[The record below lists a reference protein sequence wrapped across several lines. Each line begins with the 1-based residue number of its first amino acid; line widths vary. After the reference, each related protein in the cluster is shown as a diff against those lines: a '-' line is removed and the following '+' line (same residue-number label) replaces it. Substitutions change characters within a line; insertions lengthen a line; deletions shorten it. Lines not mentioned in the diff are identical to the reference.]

1 MTRTQVQRL
10 GLVLTALLI
19 GGCFSS
25 GAGGEASAVETTAEQ
40 TEAPEAD
47 YVGSLRLDPV
57 SGPAGTVVNVVG
69 EGLPASTTFQLTW
82 GSASGS
88 WLIEGEAGEEYH
100 GREYTPVTETLAE
113 VTSTADGKLSAEFE
127 VPTGWGFG
135 HDVAI
140 VDADGVI
147 RNQALFNVEMNVS
160 ISPTEGPVGT
170 PITITVE
177 GMGWKTLENNRT
189 VIYDNRYTGWIS
201 AVTTGGVSTV
211 VIPATGEPGVHT
223 IQVHRGAYTFPY
235 LNPQQSPRPDIP
247 VFDFT
252 FTVTDEDPVL
262 PPAVEEQ
269 APRPMPGEAGGDGT
283 WLATDFIRGPVG
295 TPVVVTGG
303 GLVPGADVTFTWYR
317 IVGNRV
323 SGSGWD
329 EVGLSFGSTTADSDG
344 SISMP
349 TEVPGDV
356 GGTHRI
362 EASVSGEVVATTR
375 FEVTPEAMP
384 LASPT
389 VKAGEDIVINLRGVG
404 WTETANIYA
413 LVYDNAYLGYAC
425 GFNSQG
431 DVEVTLPATGGPGWH
446 FVDLYPAIY
455 QGKEAQGQQTFRIP
469 QLNYFEDHPG
479 EDLPAFHYAF
489 YVEG

>member
-1 MTRTQVQRL
+1 MKRGRSF
-10 GLVLTALLI
+10 LVGATIAAMILSACVASGTGDEAAAL
-19 GGCFSS
+19 
-25 GAGGEASAVETTAEQ
+25 EAATEQ
-40 TEAPEAD
+40 TAPAAD
-47 YVGSLRLDPV
+47 YVGTLRLDPRT
-57 SGPAGTVVNVVG
+57 GPAGTVVNVVG
-69 EGLPASTTFQLTW
+69 EGFPSSTTFDLTW
-82 GSASGS
+82 GSAVGS
-88 WLIEGEAGEEYH
+88 WLIQGEAGEEYH
-100 GREYTPVTETLAE
+100 GRKYTPITESLAE
-113 VTSTADGKLSAEFE
+113 VTSSPDGVVNATFE
-127 VPTGWGFG
+127 VPSGWGFG
-135 HDVAI
+135 HDVALI
-140 VDADGVI
+140 DEAGVI
-147 RNQALFNVEMNVS
+147 RNQALFNVEMAVS

-177 GMGWKTLENNRT
+177 GMGWQTLENNRT

-201 AVTTGGVSTV
+201 AVTTGGNSAG
-211 VIPATGEPGVHT
+211 VIPATGEPGIHR
-223 IQVHRGAYTFPY
+223 IQVARGAYTFPY

-247 VFDFT
+247 VFEFT
-252 FTVTDEDPVL
+252 FTVTDEDPIL
-262 PPAVEEQ
+262 PAPIADQ
-269 APRPMPGEAGGDGT
+269 APAAVLGEPGGDDT
-283 WLATDFIRGPVG
+283 WIATDYVQGPVG
-295 TPVVVTGG
+295 TPLT
-303 GLVPGADVTFTWYR
+303 LVGEGFNPGTEVEFIWYK

-329 EVGLSFGSTTADSDG
+329 EAGMAFGTATADSEG
-344 SISMP
+344 AVSLA

-362 EASVSGEVVATTR
+362 EATVKGVLEATTS
-375 FEVTPEAMP
+375 FQVTPEAMP
-384 LASPT
+384 LASQT
-389 VKAGEDIVINLRGVG
+389 VKAGDDIVIDLEGVG

-431 DVEVTLPATGGPGWH
+431 YVNVTLKATGGPGWH

-455 QGKEAQGQQTFRIP
+455 RGKEAEGQQTFRIP